1 MTAASL
7 GIAVTLLTA
16 QGRTAREIAE
26 QLGCTRRTVVR
37 WRARHLTVPVT
48 APIGWLAKAECR
60 SHNPAW
66 FVPPEDMPPSY
77 ARGKAVCMRCP
88 VRDACLNDALTKEG
102 HAPAEDRAGLWG
114 GMSPEQRANIAAVRT
129 PLRKRRNARTRA
141 AVEEAA
147 A

>member
-1 MTAASL
+1 MTASSL
-7 GIAVTLLTA
+7 GIAVTLLTT

-37 WRARHLTVPVT
+37 WRAKHLAVPAP

-60 SHNPAW
+60 GHNPAW
-66 FVPPEDMPPSY
+66 FAPPEDVPPSY

-102 HAPAEDRAGLWG
+102 RAPAEDRAGLWG
-114 GMSPEQRANIAAVRT
+114 GMSPEQRANIAAVRA
-129 PLRKRRNARTRA
+129 PLRRSRRSRTVTEEVA
-141 AVEEAA
+141 A
-147 A
+147 